1 MWHVYIIKCKSNKLY
16 TGITN
21 NIERR
26 LAKHNSGKGGRF
38 TRSWKPVK
46 LIYSKKVRNRS
57 SALKK
62 EAAIKKLNRN
72 EKLDLVKKY

>member
-1 MWHVYIIKCKSNKLY
+1 MWHVYIIRCKNNKLY

-21 NIERR
+21 SIERR

-46 LIYSKKVRNRS
+46 LIYTKKVRNRS
-57 SALKK
+57 SALKR
-62 EAAIKKLNRN
+62 EAAIKKLSRS
-72 EKLDLVKKY
+72 EKLDLVKK